1 METTDLTILE
11 TIRRTLAQVAGVKM
25 ARLVRREE
33 RVEVPLSRY
42 AAAIVEPD
50 GTETLTWPDVPVGA
64 YRLLRWR
71 VEVLDRAL
79 PGTRAFEALAAVA
92 AACRAALTG
101 DLSLG
106 GLAEDGPPL
115 PDRGDL
121 APSVG
126 ATRIGPARLGQAAP
140 GAPTAILFAGA
151 AGYWIQEMT
160 GAATLDDESLF
171 VSGPHVVEVR
181 SPVRRVADLAFNGLA
196 GGLVLD
202 LGEGPREIVQRGV
215 LSASSDTGLA
225 TLEAAIESFI
235 DGRVYPLTTPDGAEY
250 PNCRLERFER
260 VGPVLVGVRW
270 HQPYRITYRQMVR

>member
-1 METTDLTILE
+1 METTDLAILE
-11 TIRRTLAQVAGVKM
+11 TVRRTLAQVGGVKM

-33 RVEVPLSRY
+33 RVDVPLSRY

-50 GTETLTWPDVPVGA
+50 GTETLAWPDVPVGA
-64 YRLLRWR
+64 YRLLRWH

-79 PGTRAFEALAAVA
+79 PGTRAFEALVATAV
-92 AACRAALTG
+92 ACRAAVAS

-115 PDRGDL
+115 PGDGDL

-126 ATRIGPARLGQAAP
+126 ATRLGPARLGQAAP
-140 GAPTAILFAGA
+140 GTPTAILFDGA
-151 AGYWIQEMT
+151 AGYWTQEMT

-171 VSGPHVVEVR
+171 ASGPHVVEVR

-235 DGRVYPLTTPDGAEY
+235 DGWAYPLTAPDGGEY

-260 VGPVLVGVRW
+260 IGSVLVGVKW
-270 HQPYRITYRQMVR
+270 HQPYRIAYRQMVR